1 MAVKT
6 AATAELQFEG
16 VAIGKVRDVS
26 LNINRDALE
35 TTGIGQLDRT
45 YAYGIRN
52 TTGSGTL
59 LYDSENT
66 STRNIMNSLLSD
78 SENLSNVKLILD
90 TSTSLGTI
98 EGQIVVTEVGVSVSV
113 GSLISVPI
121 SFTVSGKP
129 EGAF

>member
-45 YAYGIRN
+45 YSYGIRN

-66 STRNIMNSLLSD
+66 ATRNIMNSLLSD
-78 SENLSNVKLILD
+78 SENLSNVKLLLD

-98 EGQIVVTEVGVSVSV
+98 EGQILVTQVGVSVSV

>member
-78 SENLSNVKLILD
+78 SENLSNVKLLLD

-98 EGQIVVTEVGVSVSV
+98 EGQILVTQVGVSVSV

>member
-1 MAVKT
+1 MSVKT

-66 STRNIMNSLLSD
+66 ATRNIMNSLLSD
-78 SENLSNVKLILD
+78 SENLSDVKLILD

-98 EGQIVVTEVGVSVSV
+98 EGRIVVTQVGVSVSV

>member
-6 AATAELQFEG
+6 AATAELQIEG

-66 STRNIMNSLLSD
+66 ATRNIMNSLLSD

>member
-121 SFTVSGKP
+121 SFTFSGKP

>member
-59 LYDSENT
+59 MYDSENT
-66 STRNIMNSLLSD
+66 ATRNIMNSLLSD
-78 SENLSNVKLILD
+78 SENLSNVKLLLD

-98 EGQIVVTEVGVSVSV
+98 EGQILVTQVGVSVSV

>member
-45 YAYGIRN
+45 YSYGIRN

-66 STRNIMNSLLSD
+66 ATRNIMNSLLSD
-78 SENLSNVKLILD
+78 SENLSNVKLLLD

-98 EGQIVVTEVGVSVSV
+98 EGQILVTQVGVSVSV
-113 GSLISVPI
+113 SSLISVPI